1 MFTEMFPPLCQRLK
15 IQVRKSVN
23 KKNVSKSEKMLHNLD
38 FLHQVVGLPGKM
50 RVLLLLLLLFSFQ
63 VWDEGSVND
72 VAIGTHYL
80 DLRRISNE
88 QDGDKGEER
97 WSEG

>member
-1 MFTEMFPPLCQRLK
+1 
-15 IQVRKSVN
+15 
-23 KKNVSKSEKMLHNLD
+23 MLPNLD
-38 FLHQVVGLPGKM
+38 FLHQVGIVNNNWSSVGLPGKI
-50 RVLLLLLLLFSFQ
+50 RFLLLLLFSLQ